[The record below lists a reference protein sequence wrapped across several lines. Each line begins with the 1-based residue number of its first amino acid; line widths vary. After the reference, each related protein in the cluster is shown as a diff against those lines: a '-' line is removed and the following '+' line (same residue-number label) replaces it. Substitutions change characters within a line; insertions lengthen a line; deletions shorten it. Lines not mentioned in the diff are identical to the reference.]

1 MRVRVRGHSEVALSD
16 VFADL
21 AVEPSYYRAM
31 SLRRRRN
38 RDDSADAP
46 SGRLWLELRW
56 SFEDEDGGRY
66 ASPDVGFDDLTGA
79 DILRVWDYMRSR
91 AASISPREVW
101 DRNNEPADESLALAD
116 AIVLLARGE
125 LGYVSVV
132 IDDLQP
138 RRLPPLVLELW
149 SDAASMYW
157 WVNDHGWN
165 AETAA
170 ELAELL
176 GQLHALLPQ
185 ARLAYEEPSPV
196 EEFWGPVNT
205 YLTAIR

>member
-1 MRVRVRGHSEVALSD
+1 
-16 VFADL
+16 
-21 AVEPSYYRAM
+21 M
-31 SLRRRRN
+31 SWLRRRN
-38 RDDSADAP
+38 RDDAATAP
-46 SGRLWLELRW
+46 SARLWLELRW
-56 SFEDEDGGRY
+56 SFEDDDGGRY

-91 AASISPREVW
+91 ATSISVRYVW
-101 DRNNEPADESLALAD
+101 DRNNEPADESLPLAD
-116 AIVLLARGE
+116 AIALLARGE
-125 LGYVSVV
+125 LGYVSVA

-149 SDAASMYW
+149 PDAASMYW

-176 GQLHALLPQ
+176 GQLHALVPQ
-185 ARLAYEEPSPV
+185 ARLAYDEPSAV
-196 EEFWGPVNT
+196 DEFWAPVNS
-205 YLTAIR
+205 YLATLR